1 MNVKQFMGHVQHSP
15 GKEPTQVPITWV
27 ELGFAADGVILAD
40 FCSKEAGGTLWA
52 GRDTGI

>member
-1 MNVKQFMGHVQHSP
+1 MNLKQFMGQVQHSP
-15 GKEPTQVPITWV
+15 TKELTQVPTTWV

-40 FCSKEAGGTLWA
+40 FCTVEAEGTLWA

>member
-1 MNVKQFMGHVQHSP
+1 MGHVQHSP
-15 GKEPTQVPITWV
+15 TKELTQVPTTWV

-40 FCSKEAGGTLWA
+40 FCSVEAEGTLWA